1 MKCLPTFT
9 TTNQHCIGIL
19 ARAIEQEKEI
29 RFIQIARGNVKSSL
43 VAGDIFYAEK
53 IPENL

>member
-9 TTNQHCIGIL
+9 TANQHCIGIL

-53 IPENL
+53 IPEYL